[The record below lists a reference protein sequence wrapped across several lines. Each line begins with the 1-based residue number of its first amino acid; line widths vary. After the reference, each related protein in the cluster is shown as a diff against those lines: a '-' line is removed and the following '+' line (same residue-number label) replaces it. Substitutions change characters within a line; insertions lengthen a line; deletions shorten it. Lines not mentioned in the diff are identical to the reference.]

1 MAWFGGGRKKW
12 RGGRAYEVDTD
23 GGDVGLSVGVIGKSQ
38 QQARLSYTGITDEEE
53 LEEIVVSRREGL
65 EDTGD
70 RKRAAGDRS
79 VGGGRGGD
87 GSWTLKQGSARER
100 MLGQEVIAKEA
111 ERRTTRGSW
120 WRERRSSRRGGDL
133 GGKEDEMVRS
143 ARAVGI
149 DGDGRWGDEVVV
161 MEMVEEVK

>member
-1 MAWFGGGRKKW
+1 
-12 RGGRAYEVDTD
+12 
-23 GGDVGLSVGVIGKSQ
+23 
-38 QQARLSYTGITDEEE
+38 
-53 LEEIVVSRREGL
+53 
-65 EDTGD
+65 
-70 RKRAAGDRS
+70 
-79 VGGGRGGD
+79 
-87 GSWTLKQGSARER
+87 

-120 WRERRSSRRGGDL
+120 WRERRSSRREGDL
-133 GGKEDEMVRS
+133 GGKKDEMVRS